1 MVVENMNRLAKITG
15 RRANSRIGG
24 TYGRRL
30 TVVETPFATHLREEI
45 VMQAQSLLVRRAGA
59 CAAFAAVT
67 LLGVAA
73 VRAQSAVLG
82 NSGSAGRVEFDYPD
96 LPPATV
102 QVDLSQGLISDV
114 FGIGDA
120 AVAGISEALATS
132 AGTNKGS
139 EGTRLA
145 AEKLTA
151 VRQIVQTLGQVVREV
166 HVRVYEGLPGQSG
179 LSEKLLSHYDEKV
192 RGGNWENVVR
202 AQERDKAVRVAV
214 ARGEGA
220 IHGLFVIVA
229 DGHDVVLTNFV
240 CDVSPENAKK
250 LTAVAV
256 KTGLEAGLGQ
266 VLEAKM
272 LRLNAPATEPSRR

>member
-1 MVVENMNRLAKITG
+1 MDRLAKIVRQG
-15 RRANSRIGG
+15 ANSRIGG
-24 TYGRRL
+24 TYGRGS
-30 TVVETPFATHLREEI
+30 TVVEILFATHLREEI

-67 LLGVAA
+67 LLGAA
-73 VRAQSAVLG
+73 AARAQSAVSG
-82 NSGSAGRVEFDYPD
+82 NSGSAGRIEFDYPD

-120 AVAGISEALATS
+120 AVAGVSEALANS

-145 AEKLTA
+145 AEKLMA
-151 VRQIVQTLGQVVREV
+151 ARQIVQTLGQVVREV
-166 HVRVYEGLPGQSG
+166 HVRVYEGLPDQSG

-192 RGGNWENVVR
+192 RAGNWENVVR

-214 ARGEGA
+214 ARGDGA

-240 CDVSPENAKK
+240 CDVSPENTKK
-250 LTAVAV
+250 LTTIAA

-266 VLEAKM
+266 MLEAKM
-272 LRLNAPATEPSRR
+272 RRLNAAESSEPSRR